1 MSPEYYWALD
11 EALDM
16 LSATGP
22 EYAGGMSNH
31 GPMAAEA
38 ICAMGRGDEV
48 IRWVEGYRRK
58 LESHPA
64 LRERI
69 TGANWREALGDYR
82 RAADWIAFFD
92 SQLGEAAWRDV
103 LDTWVGRLAPGTIA
117 AATHGVIRTGHAVRG
132 LAITETR
139 ERRHELAEG
148 LGYWAARFE
157 KLPEAQA
164 PGPRTLPSQAISS
177 IEIIP
182 PDRRGNFRFL
192 TEALAQLEDFPSFA
206 GTAAMVETAGDPS
219 HFVSDLTGTFAAVYL
234 ASAVDI
240 MTTIAFVHCIT
251 APAAL
256 RPMIPYLGH
265 DSAQAA
271 MRYAWQAAAALY
283 VTFGRAPRPERM
295 PDQVTENR
303 DELIDRALAN
313 GDEHAIK
320 LTEVC
325 LGEYALDPNPMY
337 LAAARHATKAQG
349 TS

>member
-1 MSPEYYWALD
+1 MSSAPYSAFD

-22 EYAGGMSNH
+22 EYAGGLANH

-48 IRWVEGYRRK
+48 VRWVERYRK
-58 LESHPA
+58 SLEPHPA

-69 TGANWREALGDYR
+69 TAANWRQALGDYQ
-82 RAADWIAFFD
+82 RAADWTAFFD
-92 SQLGEAAWRDV
+92 AQLGNAPWREV
-103 LDTWVGRLAPGTIA
+103 LDTWVGRLAPGIIA
-117 AATHGVIRTGHAVRG
+117 AATHGVIRTGHAVRA
-132 LAITETR
+132 LAIAETR

-148 LGYWAARFE
+148 LGYWAARFAR
-157 KLPEAQA
+157 LPETEA

-182 PDRRGNFRFL
+182 PEHRGKFRFL
-192 TEALAQLEDFPSFA
+192 TDALAQLEDFPSFA
-206 GTAAMVETAGDPS
+206 GAAAMVETGGDPS

-234 ASAVDI
+234 ASAADI

-256 RPMIPYLGH
+256 RPMMPYLSR
-265 DSAQAA
+265 DSARSGL
-271 MRYAWQAAAALY
+271 RYAWQAAAALY
-283 VTFGRAPRPERM
+283 VTFGRASHPKRM
-295 PDQVTENR
+295 PDQAAENR
-303 DELIDRALAN
+303 DEMIDRALAN

-337 LAAARHATKAQG
+337 LAAARHATKALG
-349 TS
+349 TK